1 MNEAKRHV
9 KVARFQ
15 ILKPTG
21 DMTREQLAK
30 LLRDARYR
38 VFRLANLAV
47 SENYLNFHMF
57 RTGREHQKSTI
68 GQLNRRLREM
78 LVEEKVPEEDL
89 ARFSKEGALPASVC
103 DALSKY
109 KIGAL
114 TAPAKWRDVTRGKAS
129 LPTFR
134 SDISIPI
141 RCDKAASRRL
151 ECISKDDVQVEL
163 QVCLKPYPRV
173 VLMTSKKKI
182 GDGVRAILDRLL
194 DNPDQN
200 MDGYRQRCFEVKH
213 DDRNKRWWLYVTY
226 DFPATMHNS
235 LNPTVAV
242 GVDLGVSCPLY
253 AAISNGHA
261 RLGRRQFRA
270 LGARIRSLQTQV
282 MARRRGM
289 QAGGQVAVSQ
299 ETARSGHGRKRKLQP
314 IKKLEGRIND
324 AYNTLNHQLSTAVI
338 DFAKNHG
345 AGVIQIENLDD
356 LKETLRGTYLGGRW
370 RYHQLREFLEYKSK
384 EAGIELRR
392 VNPRYTSRRCSKCG
406 FIYVQFDRVF
416 RDAGSRDGRPRG
428 FSCADPKCG
437 YGREN
442 HVDPDYNA
450 ARNLADLEIEAKIAE
465 QCKKQGLDGSSE
477 SSDDL

>member
-1 MNEAKRHV
+1 MSEAKRHV

-21 DMTREQLAK
+21 EMTWKQLAK
-30 LLRDARYR
+30 LLCDARYR

-57 RTGREHQKSTI
+57 RTGRATEHQKSTI
-68 GQLNRRLREM
+68 GQLNRQLREM
-78 LVEEKVPEEDL
+78 LVKDEAPEEEL
-89 ARFSKEGALPASVC
+89 ARFSKKGALPASVC
-103 DALSKY
+103 DALSQY
-109 KIGAL
+109 KIRAL
-114 TAPAKWRDVTRGKAS
+114 TSRAKWCDVTSGKAS

-134 SDISIPI
+134 ADISIPI
-141 RCDKAASRRL
+141 RCDRTASRRL
-151 ECISKDDVQVEL
+151 ERMPNGDVQVEL

-173 VLMTSKKKI
+173 VLMTGKI

-194 DNPDQN
+194 DNPAQN
-200 MDGYRQRCFEVKH
+200 MNGYRQRCFEVKC
-213 DDRNKRWWLYVTY
+213 DRNKRWWLYVTY
-226 DFPATMHNS
+226 DFPAEKQTS
-235 LNPTVAV
+235 LNPAVAV

-253 AAISNGHA
+253 AAINNGHA
-261 RLGRRQFRA
+261 RLGRHKFKA
-270 LGARIRSLQTQV
+270 LGARIRALQTQV

-370 RYHQLREFLEYKSK
+370 RYHQLRQFLEYKSK

-406 FIYVQFDRVF
+406 FINVKFDRAY
-416 RDAGSRDGRPRG
+416 RDAGSRNGRPRG
-428 FSCADPKCG
+428 FSCPACG
-437 YGREN
+437 YGSVDY
-442 HVDPDYNA
+442 VDPDYNA
-450 ARNLADLEIEAKIAE
+450 ARNLADLDITDKIAE
-465 QCKKQGLDGSSE
+465 QCKKQGLAGSSE

>member
-21 DMTREQLAK
+21 DMTWKQLAK

-57 RTGREHQKSTI
+57 RTRREHKKSTI

-78 LVEEKVPEEDL
+78 LVEEEAPEEEL
-89 ARFSKEGALPASVC
+89 ARFSKEGALPASVY
-103 DALSKY
+103 DALSRY
-109 KIGAL
+109 KIRAL
-114 TAPAKWRDVTRGKAS
+114 TVHAKWGDVTRGKAS

-151 ECISKDDVQVEL
+151 ERMPNGDVQVDL

-173 VLMTSKKKI
+173 VLMTGKI

-200 MDGYRQRCFEVKH
+200 MNGYRQRCFEVKH

-226 DFPATMHNS
+226 DFPAEKQSS
-235 LNPTVAV
+235 LNTAVAV

-299 ETARSGHGRKRKLQP
+299 ETARSGHGRKRKLRP
-314 IKKLEGRIND
+314 IEKLEGRIND

-338 DFAKNHG
+338 DFARNHG

-370 RYHQLREFLEYKSK
+370 RYHQFRQFLEYKSK

-406 FIYVQFDRVF
+406 FIYVQFDRAF
-416 RDAGSRDGRPRG
+416 RDAGSRNGRPRG
-428 FSCADPKCG
+428 FSCPECG
-437 YGREN
+437 YGSEN
-442 HVDPDYNA
+442 YVDPDYNA